1 MCITKKLIKEKFV
14 RKNRENIYIFS
25 RGDWRTC
32 MKLEKYPNRRILDVI
47 SILAD
52 GEVQNKKSVVYFRI

>member
-14 RKNRENIYIFS
+14 RKKGENIYIFS

-32 MKLEKYPNRRILDVI
+32 MKLEKYSNRRILDVI

-52 GEVQNKKSVVYFRI
+52 GEVQNKKSVVYFHV